1 MSFHC
6 LKLLKYFVVVTYS
19 SLRGRATSASLKT
32 MINEPL
38 SPVYKEP
45 THRVSREKSCFW
57 YVQYGCHFSSAVWT
71 VYRSQRCEFPVATVN
86 RADLSRASLGRSVLP
101 AESQPARAVRSAATR
116 GDTLD
121 KLNSDKSACQ
131 YDLNRG
137 RYFLSTSCHISAPS
151 GLILPA
157 TWLGYGRRMIKEWK
171 VSVAGLTCGRKGTGF
186 D

>member
-1 MSFHC
+1 MEPCVQTSKVSCKMS
-6 LKLLKYFVVVTYS
+6 S
-19 SLRGRATSASLKT
+19 
-32 MINEPL
+32 
-38 SPVYKEP
+38 
-45 THRVSREKSCFW
+45 FW
-57 YVQYGCHFSSAVWT
+57 RIPYQCHFSFAVWT
-71 VYRSQRCEFPVATVN
+71 AYGSQRREFAVVTVS
-86 RADLSRASLGRSVLP
+86 RSELSRACLGRSVLP
-101 AESQPARAVRSAATR
+101 AESQPARAVRSAPTR

-171 VSVAGLTCGRKGTGF
+171 VSVAGLTRGRKGTGF